1 MSAYFQDIQSSVVL
15 RFDGEYDIKSLR
27 EQVGDYKEVSE
38 DVFNAYL
45 ALSGQ
50 EPVKAK
56 KSKE

>member
-1 MSAYFQDIQSSVVL
+1 MSAYFQDVRSSVVL
-15 RFDGEYDIKSLR
+15 RFDVDYDIKSLR

-45 ALSGQ
+45 SLSGQ
-50 EPVKAK
+50 EPVKTK

>member
-1 MSAYFQDIQSSVVL
+1 ML

-56 KSKE
+56 KTKE

>member
-1 MSAYFQDIQSSVVL
+1 MFAYFQDVRSSVVL

-45 ALSGQ
+45 SLSGQ
-50 EPVKAK
+50 EPVKTK